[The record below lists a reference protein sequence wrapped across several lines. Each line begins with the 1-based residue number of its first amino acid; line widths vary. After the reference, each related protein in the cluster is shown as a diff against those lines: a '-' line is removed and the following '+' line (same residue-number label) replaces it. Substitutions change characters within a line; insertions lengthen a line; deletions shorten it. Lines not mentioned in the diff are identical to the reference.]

1 MLVASAPTSSDGDI
15 SRADIES
22 KLREIRGEVEDASNS
37 ARSIGVIV
45 GAVAVVAVIGTVYL
59 FGRRRGRK
67 EKTVVEI
74 RRV

>member
-1 MLVASAPTSSDGDI
+1 MTATARTGEVTRG
-15 SRADIES
+15 DIES
-22 KLREIRGEVEDASNS
+22 KLRAIRGEVDSAGES
-37 ARSIGVIV
+37 ARNIGMIV
-45 GAVAVVAVIGTVYL
+45 GAVAVVAVVGAVYL

>member
-1 MLVASAPTSSDGDI
+1 MTATATQNGEI
-15 SRADIES
+15 SRSDIES
-22 KLREIRGEVEDASNS
+22 KLREIRGEVEDVSNS
-37 ARSIGVIV
+37 ARTIGAIV

>member
-1 MLVASAPTSSDGDI
+1 MTATATRDSEVT
-15 SRADIES
+15 RADIET
-22 KLREIRGEVEDASNS
+22 KLREIRGEVEEVGSS

-45 GAVAVVAVIGTVYL
+45 GAVAVVAVVGAVYL

>member
-1 MLVASAPTSSDGDI
+1 MTATIERNGEVT
-15 SRADIES
+15 RADIES
-22 KLREIRGEVEDASNS
+22 KLREIRGEVNEVGES
-37 ARSIGVIV
+37 ARSVGMIV
-45 GAVAVVAVIGTVYL
+45 GAVAVVAVVGAVYL

>member
-1 MLVASAPTSSDGDI
+1 MTAIATQNGDI